1 MKTMM
6 TGDPRVQ
13 SQGHHYKNS
22 SFWIWNELKF
32 LSKTLFLDC
41 KNVMILMRNKSDI
54 LNVQTILQDDA
65 CKSIHFYG
73 YDDDIM
79 ESDRIKLFL
88 SSSSPSPPYCTYSHQ
103 PLFSFK
109 IQLYTY
115 IALHAYHIFLY
126 IFTSSRLLCFFSF
139 KIKSIAYPAAVHCLQ
154 EICRHQHK
162 KRAQQS
168 KINTHLHMARV
179 ACGMAYIQF
188 INEKFN

>member
-1 MKTMM
+1 MDAMKTMM

-109 IQLYTY
+109 IQLYRSACLSY
-115 IALHAYHIFLY
+115 ILIHIY
-126 IFTSSRLLCFFSF
+126 IISSTLLF
-139 KIKSIAYPAAVHCLQ
+139 
-154 EICRHQHK
+154 
-162 KRAQQS
+162 
-168 KINTHLHMARV
+168 
-179 ACGMAYIQF
+179 
-188 INEKFN
+188 